1 MLLLMMEDL
10 LSSRSMA
17 ISSRARSRWLETR
30 ADIFLSNR
38 FMVVLFNAYSCI
50 YVVSKFLGNKQH
62 CEWKLVVIWQR
73 W

>member
-50 YVVSKFLGNKQH
+50 YVV
-62 CEWKLVVIWQR
+62 
-73 W
+73 

>member
-17 ISSRARSRWLETR
+17 ISSRALNRWLEIR

-62 CEWKLVVIWQR
+62 CEWKLVGSG
-73 W
+73 